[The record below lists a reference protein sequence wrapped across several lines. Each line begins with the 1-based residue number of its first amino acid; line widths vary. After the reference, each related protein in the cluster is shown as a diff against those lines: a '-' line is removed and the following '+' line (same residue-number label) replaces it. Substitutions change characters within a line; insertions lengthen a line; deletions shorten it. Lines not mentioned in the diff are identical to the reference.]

1 MKIYGLVGFPIGHS
15 FSSKYFTEKFQSEKV
30 DATYHNFQMEDVQE
44 LSEILKNNHNIAG
57 LNITIP
63 HKTNIFAFLNEVD
76 ETAKAIGA
84 VNVVKA
90 CKTNDGYHL
99 KGYNTD
105 VIGFENSLVPQLKP
119 THKKALVFGTGGAS
133 KAVIYVL
140 KKLGIQYKYVSRTQ
154 GKGQFTYKDI
164 THEIVSEYTLL
175 INCTPLG
182 MSPKQNL
189 CPDIPYNSITQN
201 HYLFDLIYNPEQSI
215 FLKRGADK
223 GADTK
228 NGLDMLHLQA
238 DAAWEIWNS

>member
-1 MKIYGLVGFPIGHS
+1 MKIYGLVGYPIGHS
-15 FSSKYFTEKFQSEKV
+15 FSSKYFTEKFQGEKV
-30 DATYHNFQMEDVQE
+30 DAGYHNFQMEDVQD
-44 LSEILKNNHNIAG
+44 LSKVLESHDNIAG

-63 HKTNIFAFLNEVD
+63 HKTNIFSFLTEVD

-90 CKTNDGYHL
+90 SKTENGYHL

-105 VIGFENSLVPQLKP
+105 VIGFEKSLVPQLKQS
-119 THKKALVFGTGGAS
+119 HKKALVFGTGGAS

-140 KKLGIQYKYVSRTQ
+140 KTLGIHYKYVSRN
-154 GKGQFTYKDI
+154 KGADQFSYEDI
-164 THEIVSEYTLL
+164 TPEIIREYTLL

-182 MSPKQNL
+182 MSPKQDM
-189 CPDIPYNSITQN
+189 CPNIPYDSITEN

-215 FLKRGADK
+215 FLKNGANK

-228 NGLDMLHLQA
+228 NGLEMLHLQA